1 MKRITKLSALLA
13 VAAAA
18 PAVVAPQLVSSA
30 HAQDRPEFQD
40 VPTTHWAYSALQ
52 KLAAAGVLEGYP
64 PNGSYIGQR
73 PMTRYEFA
81 VAIARIIDKVGGGGG
96 AQPYDDSALVR
107 KNAEQDAEI
116 AALKARPVPDI
127 TRREV
132 QDLIDSLR
140 REFADE
146 LARLGARLDVA
157 ETRITAL
164 ENRVTPPPRLT
175 ISPSILH
182 RTGYANYIAN
192 GTGVGRGFLRP
203 DLGVPNQPT
212 PTGNVTTPRAG
223 SYGDTTAARKF
234 SYTDFEVRL
243 TDRVSDRLSL
253 NAAIRSLGSNQED
266 PWVGNTDGNIY
277 VREAYATA
285 DISDRS
291 ILGLKGGNLTLG
303 RQRTKVGL
311 GLLYDNDLSPT
322 DQLKGEFTL
331 GPLAISGFVGT
342 QNNVAVGNSSVGS
355 DPYATQGSVFYLD
368 SGIAGNEFATG
379 FASAS
384 LGTTPA
390 DDNESLA
397 RVSANLFKISGRPVA
412 VGYTHMFDGFRSE
425 KGQSVDVSLPLFNR
439 TIGIEY
445 VRQGQYA
452 TGQDADSVAGG
463 NKDAFYANV
472 NVLRT
477 SLLDLNVGYG
487 HADDNFQY
495 FATSTANPY
504 VRSYG
509 EAIFDRPL
517 ALGAPLL
524 NPSANGPEFVAAKR
538 AFDVTG
544 TVRLPFG
551 ILRRLPIDLR
561 YYNAK
566 GVDTTGSSVDLGDVY
581 TVGTKFSVAGGVD
594 LEVKGGWYN
603 PEGGLSDIRYVRVGA
618 SVGF

>member
-1 MKRITKLSALLA
+1 MSALLA

-40 VPTTHWAYSALQ
+40 VPTTHWAYPALQ

-64 PNGSYIGQR
+64 PTGNYIGQR

-81 VAIARIIDKVGGGGG
+81 VAIARILDKITVVGPDGPKVDLQPLIDENNR
-96 AQPYDDSALVR
+96 QNTR
-107 KNAEQDAEI
+107 I
-116 AALKARPVPDI
+116 AALEARPIPDI

-132 QDLIDSLR
+132 QDLIDQLR

-146 LARLGARLDVA
+146 LARLGARVDTL
-157 ETRITAL
+157 ETRVTTL

-175 ISPSILH
+175 IAPSILH

-192 GTGVGRGFLRP
+192 PGGVGRVFLRP
-203 DLGVPNQPT
+203 DLGLPNQPA
-212 PTGNVTTPRAG
+212 PTNNVDTPRG
-223 SYGDTTAARKF
+223 SSYGDTTANRKF

-266 PWVGNTDGNIY
+266 PWVGNNDGNLI
-277 VREAYATA
+277 VREASASI
-285 DISDRS
+285 DISDRK

-303 RQRTKVGL
+303 RQLTKTGL
-311 GLLYDNDLSPT
+311 GLLYDNQLSPT
-322 DQLKGEFTL
+322 DQAKGEFTL
-331 GPLAISGFVGT
+331 GPLSLTGFVGT
-342 QNNVAVGNSSVGS
+342 QNNVAVGNNSVGS
-355 DPYATQGSVFYLD
+355 NPYATQGSVFFLD
-368 SGIAGNEFATG
+368 TGIPGAEGSTG

-384 LGTTPA
+384 LGVTPA

-397 RVSANLFKISGRPVA
+397 RVSANLFRISGRPVT

-425 KGQSVDVSLPLFNR
+425 KGQSVDISLPLFNR

-445 VRQGQYA
+445 VRQGQF
-452 TGQDADSVAGG
+452 ADGTDTDDVAGG
-463 NKDAFYANV
+463 RPDAFYANV

-477 SLLDLNVGYG
+477 SILDLNVGYG
-487 HADDNFQY
+487 HANDNFQY

-538 AFDVTG
+538 AFDLTG
-544 TVRLPFG
+544 TLRIPLG
-551 ILRRLPIDLR
+551 ILRRVPLDLR

-566 GVDTTGSSVDLGDVY
+566 GVDLAGSSVDLGSVY
-581 TVGTKFSVAGGVD
+581 TVGTTFAVTPGVNF
-594 LEVKGGWYN
+594 EVKGGFYN
-603 PEGGLSDIRYVRVGA
+603 PKGGLSDVRYLRVGA